1 MPTTTALLNEFETIL
16 SQISGCTLMAVR
28 ANMESH
34 LADLTRKGQA
44 MAMTMLVDL
53 RWTRP
58 TEAMIL
64 TREANRLIA
73 GLALG
78 NDFAPDTAED
88 AEFQYVSY
96 IGCEDEWNASP
107 IAI

>member
-1 MPTTTALLNEFETIL
+1 MSTTTALLNEFETIL
-16 SQISGCTLMAVR
+16 SQISGCTLMTVR
-28 ANMESH
+28 RDMESH
-34 LADLTRKGQA
+34 LSDLTKTGQV
-44 MAMTMLVDL
+44 MAMTMLVDM

-64 TREANRLIA
+64 TREAERLIA

-88 AEFQYVSY
+88 AEYPYVAY
-96 IGCEDEWNASP
+96 IRCEDEWSASL

>member
-1 MPTTTALLNEFETIL
+1 MSTTTALLNEFETIL
-16 SQISGCTLMAVR
+16 SQISGCTLMTVR
-28 ANMESH
+28 RDMESH
-34 LADLTRKGQA
+34 LSDLTKTGQA
-44 MAMTMLVDL
+44 MAMAMLVDL

-64 TREANRLIA
+64 TREADRLIA

-88 AEFQYVSY
+88 AEFQYVAY
-96 IGCEDEWNASP
+96 IGVCDEWGASP
-107 IAI
+107 VAI